1 MDPHPTVSAEG
12 LAQRERLVAN
22 WCAQKHVPAVFVLAG
37 GYTDWITM
45 DELVDLHLHT
55 VTAFASRYSRLAAR
69 PVVTASR

>member
-1 MDPHPTVSAEG
+1 M
-12 LAQRERLVAN
+12 AN